1 MKKLFI
7 ALFCTILF
15 SQAGMAQDL
24 DSLLK
29 KVAKAENVESLNIDG
44 FTLALGKMLGA
55 TSELPNSLKN
65 IDKIEIHDLAT
76 CSEKLRFEVTEEIK
90 KLNASGNY
98 ETLSQI
104 KNKGELVKVLLKKEK
119 ENIKEFLVLI
129 SKDNTPKIIRIH
141 GTIHEDDL
149 ADLMGKYS
157 VN

>member
-1 MKKLFI
+1 MKKIIL
-7 ALFCTILF
+7 TILCATLF
-15 SQAGMAQDL
+15 SQVSMAQDL

-29 KVAKAENVESLNIDG
+29 KVAKAENVESLKLDG
-44 FTLALGKMLGA
+44 FTLWLGKMFGA
-55 TSELPNSLKN
+55 ASELPNSLKN

-104 KNKGELVKVLLKKEK
+104 KNKGGLVKVLLKKEK

-149 ADLMGKYS
+149 ADLMSQYS